1 MSTPIK
7 LLRHTTTAAALLLL
21 LGTALSACGGG
32 DEAAAGSSETT
43 EIRYQAFPGQ
53 QNYLELAKDLGYL
66 GDLSIK
72 RVGNTISGPQDIQ
85 SVATGQA
92 DIGGAFN
99 GAIVKLVQAGA
110 PITAVVGYYGA
121 DETTYTGYYVLEDSP
136 IRSARDLIGKKVGVN
151 TLGAHHEAVLEI
163 WLREQGLSDE
173 EIEQVELTVIPPV
186 NAEQALRQGQIDVAV
201 LTFALRDR
209 ALDGGGLRE
218 ILSDY
223 DALGP
228 FTAGSLV
235 LRDDFVEK
243 NPGTTRTLVDGIAK
257 AIAWAQD
264 TPREEV
270 VARLQKVAKDNGR
283 PEDAETLGFWKS
295 TGVANKGGAI
305 SEQEV
310 STWVDWL
317 TQTGQIPEG
326 SVRPADVY
334 TNDFNPYAK
343 EAVR

>member
-1 MSTPIK
+1 MKT
-7 LLRHTTTAAALLLL
+7 LRHTTTAAALLLL

-32 DEAAAGSSETT
+32 EDAAAGGSETT

-85 SVATGQA
+85 SVATGQT
-92 DIGGAFN
+92 DVGGAFN

-121 DETTYTGYYVLEDSP
+121 DEETYTGYYVAEDSP
-136 IRSARDLIGKKVGVN
+136 IKTAKDLIGKKIGVN

-163 WLREQGLSDE
+163 WAKEQGLTDE
-173 EIEQVELTVIPPV
+173 EIEQIELTVIPPV
-186 NAEQALRQGQIDVAV
+186 NAEQALRQGRIDVAV

-209 ALDGGGLRE
+209 AVDRGGLRE
-218 ILSDY
+218 LFSDY
-223 DALGP
+223 DVLGP
-228 FTAGSLV
+228 FTAGALV
-235 LRDDFVEK
+235 LRDDFIER
-243 NPGTTRTLVDGIAK
+243 NPGTSKTLVNGVAK

-264 TPREEV
+264 TPRDEV
-270 VARLQKVAKDNGR
+270 VARLQKVAADNGR
-283 PEDAETLGFWKS
+283 PEDAETLAFWKS
-295 TGVANKGGAI
+295 TGVANPGGAI
-305 SEQEV
+305 SEEEIA
-310 STWVDWL
+310 TWADWL
-317 TQTGQIPEG
+317 AQTGQIPEG
-326 SVRPADVY
+326 SVGPADVY